1 MATLETARAADAK
14 AEALNH
20 RQNVTESSVC
30 LVSFCASDAK
40 KVFGS
45 SRIVASVCCSNFS
58 SAAAEQSRIEFSNA
72 HMKGSGGVLVRLCRV

>member
-20 RQNVTESSVC
+20 RQNVTETSVC
-30 LVSFCASDAK
+30 LVSCCFCASDAK

-58 SAAAEQSRIEFSNA
+58 SAAAEQSRTEFSNA
-72 HMKGSGGVLVRLCRV
+72 HMKGSGG